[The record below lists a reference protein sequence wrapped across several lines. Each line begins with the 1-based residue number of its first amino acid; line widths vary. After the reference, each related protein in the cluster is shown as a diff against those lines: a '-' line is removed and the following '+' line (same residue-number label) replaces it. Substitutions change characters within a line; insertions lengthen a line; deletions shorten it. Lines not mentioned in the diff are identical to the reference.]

1 MLKVVLIIMILV
13 KLQKS
18 ETNVVSLPLKTTDL
32 GVLLYYKDKDICK
45 KFIMKSLVE
54 ELLEYFNNTPKEVLK
69 KDWEEIHSEY
79 AYGVEVQK
87 FIEDSKKT
95 SI

>member
-1 MLKVVLIIMILV
+1 M
-13 KLQKS
+13 QK
-18 ETNVVSLPLKTTDL
+18 
-32 GVLLYYKDKDICK
+32 I
-45 KFIMKSLVE
+45 IMKSLVE